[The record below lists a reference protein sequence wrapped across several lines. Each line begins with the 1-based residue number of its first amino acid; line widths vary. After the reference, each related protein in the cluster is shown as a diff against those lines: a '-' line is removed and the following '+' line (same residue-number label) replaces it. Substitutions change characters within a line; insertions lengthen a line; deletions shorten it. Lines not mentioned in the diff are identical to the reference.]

1 MDTDNIAIYEK
12 DLLAAHRICA
22 PISDDDRRNKAVAN
36 VLAAKIASGFFSNG
50 DYELDDITGLHNIA
64 FVCEQF
70 ELADIYVNDAFV
82 DVCVYF
88 SDEEM
93 CVPKVHFDT
102 GILPVAYMF
111 VKLSSDLKQAYVSG
125 FMYPESVDKSKL
137 NGDVYAV
144 TQNDLCT
151 FYDVEMRLHK
161 SNETVNISDLQL
173 YELIEGSLTDEDVIN
188 VFRQLIKSKNLREK
202 LIKAV
207 KAQFAFN
214 FISISAKD
222 EADRE
227 TLQEQEVLSQES
239 EKSNEA
245 EEVDLTEEDLDSLFA
260 AEDEASIEDSVNE
273 DIVYSTEVTPS
284 GSEVIESLDR
294 EELSEENSKVESAEQ
309 IDNLFNGEQ
318 EGVPVQKKKNSFL
331 PVLLLVLL
339 LCGAGYFFY
348 TSHQNQTANEELI
361 PSQTD
366 AADLA
371 SDASAEV
378 SDEEPAQAKEV
389 AMPVESVEDNKP
401 VVNKEEAN
409 AVVIPAIERNL
420 DASVLVSNL
429 KIDWEVPEGYAA
441 NTSAKRY
448 LVKLGKII
456 QLNLKTELLLL
467 NKPPLS
473 NTISVEL
480 KYNSAM
486 GKFETVGIKMSSG
499 EKAVDDII
507 LQTVKTALD
516 SSASTNMESFIKLQG
531 NPVLIIHL

>member
-22 PISDDDRRNKAVAN
+22 SIADDDKRNKAVAN
-36 VLAAKIASGFFSNG
+36 VLAAKIASGFFNNS
-50 DYELDDITGLHNIA
+50 DCELDDMSGLHNIA
-64 FVCEQF
+64 FACEQF
-70 ELADIYVNDAFV
+70 ELADIYINDAFV
-82 DVCVYF
+82 NVRVYF

-93 CVPKVHFDT
+93 SVPKVHFDT

-137 NGDVYAV
+137 NGDVYSV
-144 TQNDLCT
+144 TKNDLCN

-161 SNETVNISDLQL
+161 SDELININDLQI
-173 YELIEGSLTDEDVIN
+173 YELIEGSLADEDVIN
-188 VFRQLIKSKNLREK
+188 LFRQLIRSKDARVK

-214 FISISAKD
+214 FISTPANVESNLEIV
-222 EADRE
+222 
-227 TLQEQEVLSQES
+227 QEQEELQQES
-239 EKSNEA
+239 KQSDET
-245 EEVDLTEEDLDSLFA
+245 EEVDLTDEDLDSLF
-260 AEDEASIEDSVNE
+260 ETDDENSTDTTVKEE
-273 DIVYSTEVTPS
+273 IVYSTEVTPS
-284 GSEVIESLDR
+284 GSEVIESLNND
-294 EELSEENSKVESAEQ
+294 ELTEENSDIENAEQ

-331 PVLLLVLL
+331 PVLLLALI
-339 LCGAGYFFY
+339 LCSAGYFFY
-348 TSHQNQTANEELI
+348 THHQNQAANEELI
-361 PSQTD
+361 PSQSD
-366 AADLA
+366 VADVT
-371 SDASAEV
+371 SDATEEV
-378 SDEEPAQAKEV
+378 ADVEATQEKEV
-389 AMPVESVEDNKP
+389 AMPVESVENNKP
-401 VVNKEEAN
+401 VVNKEEGN
-409 AVVIPAIERNL
+409 SVVIPAIERNL

-429 KIDWEVPEGYAA
+429 KIDWEVPEGYTA

-448 LVKLGKII
+448 LVKLGKMI

-480 KYNSAM
+480 KYNLSM

-507 LQTVKTALD
+507 LQAVKSALD
-516 SSASTNMESFIKLQG
+516 YSASTNLESFTKLQG